1 MRDFSGVQPRRILD
15 RSTTPD
21 GTPLELAIEGGHH
34 VLRVAGKALMSSA
47 TFGSEQEMARVA
59 AAELGGRTGARVL
72 IGGLGMGFT
81 CRAALDAFGNDA
93 AITVAEIL
101 PAVVAYNRGV
111 LGPLAD
117 HPLRDPRVQVRE
129 ADVADLLEAEAWDAV
144 LLDVDNG
151 PDAFTTAANASLYDD
166 AGTRRLARALAP
178 SGVVVVWS
186 ASPGPT
192 FEGRLRRA
200 GIDTRSLRVRARAG
214 SARGARHTLFVGRA

>member
-117 HPLRDPRVQVRE
+117 HPLRDPRIRVRE
-129 ADVADLLEAEAWDAV
+129 GDVANLLEPQAWDV
-144 LLDVDNG
+144 LLLDVDNG

-166 AGTRRLARALAP
+166 AGTRALAESLAP
-178 SGVVVVWS
+178 GGILVVWS
-186 ASPGPT
+186 ASPGPA
-192 FEGRLRRA
+192 FEARLRRA
-200 GIDTRSLRVRARAG
+200 GLEARSLRVRARAG